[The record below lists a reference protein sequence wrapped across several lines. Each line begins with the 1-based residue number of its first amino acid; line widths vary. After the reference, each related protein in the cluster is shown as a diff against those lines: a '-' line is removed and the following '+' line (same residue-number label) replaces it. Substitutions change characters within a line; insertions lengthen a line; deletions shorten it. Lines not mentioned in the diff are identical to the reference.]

1 MKRTLAELEAAHAR
15 AQDQIKE
22 AKANVE
28 RLRYSTQK
36 AEETLFELQV
46 KFWILEAR
54 LLERD
59 ETEKG

>member
-1 MKRTLAELEAAHAR
+1 MKRTTADLEAAHAL